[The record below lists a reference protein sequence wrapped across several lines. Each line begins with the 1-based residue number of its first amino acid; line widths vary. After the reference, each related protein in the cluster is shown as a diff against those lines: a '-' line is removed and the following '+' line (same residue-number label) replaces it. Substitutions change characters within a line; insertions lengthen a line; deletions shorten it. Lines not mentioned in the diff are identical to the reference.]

1 VTNGLKRR
9 VLRSWEKEAVLQQA
23 HASPTSAHF
32 RVAATTKKLK
42 KRFWWP
48 NMFQEIKEFVESCD
62 ACQRKNPAVKSQP
75 LHPIKVTGPFDRI
88 GIDIVGRLPK
98 SKRGNQYI
106 IVAVDY
112 FTKWPE
118 ARAIEDIKAST
129 VAQFIFEDIIARHG
143 CPKEIQTDRGR
154 SFHNLLIKDLCDRFH
169 IKYIPV
175 SPYHPQA
182 NGMVERLNGTICT
195 AIAKFVQHDVRE

>member
-1 VTNGLKRR
+1 MDSEEYQQLLKESETVKPDTYKKDKNEYLFQEGHLVIVTNGLKRR

-75 LHPIKVTGPFDRI
+75 LHPIKVTGPFDQI

-143 CPKEIQTDRGR
+143 CPKEI
-154 SFHNLLIKDLCDRFH
+154 
-169 IKYIPV
+169 
-175 SPYHPQA
+175 
-182 NGMVERLNGTICT
+182 
-195 AIAKFVQHDVRE
+195 